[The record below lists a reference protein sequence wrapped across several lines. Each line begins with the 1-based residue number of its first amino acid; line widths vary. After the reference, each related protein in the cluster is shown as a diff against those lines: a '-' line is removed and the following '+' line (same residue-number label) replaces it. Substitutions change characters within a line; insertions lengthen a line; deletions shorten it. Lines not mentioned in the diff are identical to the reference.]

1 MLLASIVTKMEVDGK
16 LDSKLSFNKKPEV
29 SLIYDL
35 QDFAYYFKKESTY
48 SNRLAIMMQLK
59 PDTIGLGGGNFLN
72 NLYILGRQWK
82 IVSTSNVFVE
92 NIAL

>member
-48 SNRLAIMMQLK
+48 SNRLAMMQLK
-59 PDTIGLGGGNFLN
+59 PDTIGLGGGNFLK
-72 NLYILGRQWK
+72 NLYILGRRWK

>member
-16 LDSKLSFNKKPEV
+16 LDSNLSFNKKPEV

-48 SNRLAIMMQLK
+48 SNRLAMMQLK
-59 PDTIGLGGGNFLN
+59 SDTIGLGGGNFLK
-72 NLYILGRQWK
+72 NLYILGRRWK

>member
-16 LDSKLSFNKKPEV
+16 LDSNLSFNKKPEV

-48 SNRLAIMMQLK
+48 SNGLAMMQLK
-59 PDTIGLGGGNFLN
+59 PDTIDLGGGNFLK
-72 NLYILGRQWK
+72 NLYILGRRWK

>member
-16 LDSKLSFNKKPEV
+16 LDSNLSFNKKPEV

-48 SNRLAIMMQLK
+48 SNRLAKMQLK
-59 PDTIGLGGGNFLN
+59 PDTIGLGGGNFLK
-72 NLYILGRQWK
+72 NLYILGRRWK
-82 IVSTSNVFVE
+82 IVSTSNVLVE